1 MTMRLLSMSVRASTI
16 FSGEFMVTVLAA
28 VWPDEV
34 ALPLGLLFIGHVVK
48 VLCKQGFTWFFDTAL
63 AAQIRVYKGHTIM
76 GGEGSQNTE
85 IV

>member
-48 VLCKQGFTWFFDTAL
+48 VLCKQGFTF